1 MLDQKLKKVIQWTL
15 FVLITIIFLT
25 VVLIPIIFTIYLPD
39 SELAKNTP
47 TVISIASGLIGFLS
61 AILGFI
67 SIFQASSS
75 SKQVE
80 KILGELKSLADS
92 QKLMFKFISENATSN
107 EHGKTV
113 SFTDDDW
120 PEDDVH

>member
-15 FVLITIIFLT
+15 FILITIIFLT

-120 PEDDVH
+120 PKDDVH